1 MSKGFIVFA
10 QNTDS
15 VDYITQAYALALSI
29 KISQRDITNI
39 SLVTNDTVSKKYQ
52 KVFDQIIPIPWVKE
66 SNNDPLKAEHRWKLF
81 HVTPYDETVVLDTDM
96 LLLED
101 ISHWWNY
108 CNNYDF
114 NFCSR
119 IKNY

>member
-52 KVFDQIIPIPWVKE
+52 KV
-66 SNNDPLKAEHRWKLF
+66 L
-81 HVTPYDETVVLDTDM
+81 
-96 LLLED
+96 
-101 ISHWWNY
+101 
-108 CNNYDF
+108 
-114 NFCSR
+114 
-119 IKNY
+119 